1 MAPTTARTGFAD
13 GDFARLRA
21 DWRRRSDLP
30 APATTRHTHGVP
42 RLSVSSALRCFAVSA
57 ILALPGCATLGTA
70 REHRVPRWL
79 PLASPTRASL
89 RGVSVVSRD
98 VVWVSGSDGT
108 CLRSL
113 DAGRSWLPCRVPGAP
128 DRDFRDVQAFD
139 ANTAVLMAVGA
150 PALIFRTDDGG
161 ATWRRTFEDARP
173 AAFLDGL
180 AFADDHTGWVFGDP
194 VDGAFALLA
203 TADGGRTWQ
212 PSPAPPPLPGEAAF
226 AASGT
231 SLVPLPH
238 GGVLIGTGGGPVARV
253 LRKPNADAAFTFAT
267 TPLIAAAPS
276 RGIFSLALHGA
287 DAIAVGGDYR
297 APESP
302 HAAAAVSRDAGRTWR
317 TPRHQGPRG
326 YRSAVAFV
334 ADTLL
339 ALAVGETG
347 ADLTRDAGDTWE
359 PAGDTGYH
367 ALAFAQSGTGYA
379 VGSQGRIARI
389 EWQ

>member
-1 MAPTTARTGFAD
+1 MGSDRAAPGTMA
-13 GDFARLRA
+13 
-21 DWRRRSDLP
+21 
-30 APATTRHTHGVP
+30 RHTLGVP
-42 RLSVSSALRCFAVSA
+42 SLSVSSPVRCFAASA
-57 ILALPGCATLGTA
+57 LLVLASCTTFGTA
-70 REHRVPRWL
+70 REHRLPRWV
-79 PLASPTRASL
+79 PLDSPTRASL

-98 VVWVSGSDGT
+98 VVWVSGSGGT

-128 DRDFRDVQAFD
+128 DRDFRDVHAFD

-161 ATWRRTFEDARP
+161 ATWQRTFEDARP

-203 TADGGRTWQ
+203 TADGGRTWK
-212 PSPAPPPLPGEAAF
+212 PTNAPPPLPGEAAF

-238 GGVLIGTGGGPVARV
+238 GGLLIGTGGGPVARV
-253 LRKPNADAAFTFAT
+253 LRKPNADAGFTFAT
-267 TPLIAAAPS
+267 TPLTAAAPS
-276 RGIFSLALHGA
+276 RGIFSLALCGA

-302 HAAAAVSRDAGRTWR
+302 HAAAALSRDAGRTWR

-334 ADTLL
+334 PNTPL

-367 ALAFAQSGTGYA
+367 ALAFAQGGTGYA

>member
-1 MAPTTARTGFAD
+1 M
-13 GDFARLRA
+13 
-21 DWRRRSDLP
+21 
-30 APATTRHTHGVP
+30 
-42 RLSVSSALRCFAVSA
+42 SAVLV
-57 ILALPGCATLGTA
+57 LASCATLGPA
-70 REHRVPRWL
+70 RAHRGPRWL
-79 PLASPTRASL
+79 PLDTPTRASL

-113 DAGRSWLPCRVPGAP
+113 DAGRSWLPCRVPAAP
-128 DRDFRDVQAFD
+128 DRDFRDVHAFD
-139 ANTAVLMAVGA
+139 ANTAVLMAVGS

-161 ATWRRTFEDARP
+161 ATWQRTFEDTRP

-180 AFADDHTGWVFGDP
+180 AFADDHTGWAFGDP

-203 TADGGRTWQ
+203 TNDGGRTWR
-212 PSPAPPPLPGEAAF
+212 PTKAPPPLPGEAAF

-231 SLVPLPH
+231 SLVALPH
-238 GGVLIGTGGGPVARV
+238 GGLLIGTGGGAVARV
-253 LRKPNADAAFTFAT
+253 LRKPNADAGFTFAT
-267 TPLIAAAPS
+267 TPINSAAPS
-276 RGIFSLALHGA
+276 RGIFSLAVRGA

-297 APESP
+297 APASP
-302 HAAAAVSRDAGRTWR
+302 HAAAALSGDAGRTWR
-317 TPRHQGPRG
+317 SPRHQGPRG

-334 ADTLL
+334 PGTPL

-359 PAGDTGYH
+359 AAGDTGYH
-367 ALAFAQSGTGYA
+367 AVAFAQGGTGYA

-389 EWQ
+389 EWE